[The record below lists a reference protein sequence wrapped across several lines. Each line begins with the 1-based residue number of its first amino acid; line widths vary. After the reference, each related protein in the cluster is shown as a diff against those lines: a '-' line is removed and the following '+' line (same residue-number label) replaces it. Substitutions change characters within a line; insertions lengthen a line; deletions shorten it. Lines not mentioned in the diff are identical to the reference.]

1 MSYPSG
7 TDQMRLPIG
16 AGQICKPDRVSCV
29 VHPVIAHINPN
40 VRDIIAAVIRPL
52 KEHQIAG
59 LGVPERDVPGHVIL
73 RLCGARQ
80 RDTRH
85 AITPLRQAGAVKG
98 CCRGRTAVDIFP
110 ALVFQCFIHDR
121 IYGLVIKLC
130 GIQILRYQPDI
141 EHIAVVV
148 APAAVFRDGYFILV
162 GNTHLSSANAC
173 ASSKLYLPPCDAT

>member
-59 LGVPERDVPGHVIL
+59 LRILERDAPDHVML
-73 RLCGARQ
+73 RLCDAFYCT
-80 RDTRH
+80 TR
-85 AITPLRQAGAVKG
+85 AVYNIRSMDCRFGDLTVFERLDSSTDSQNVIVRCEDG
-98 CCRGRTAVDIFP
+98 CIGPISSELIRTAEVSVRIFTN
-110 ALVFQCFIHDR
+110 
-121 IYGLVIKLC
+121 
-130 GIQILRYQPDI
+130 I
-141 EHIAVVV
+141 E
-148 APAAVFRDGYFILV
+148 
-162 GNTHLSSANAC
+162 
-173 ASSKLYLPPCDAT
+173 CDHHS